1 MSLNLNELL
10 PQLYYT
16 AIKTVKQIDPPLFV
30 HCGVEK
36 TWVLGGMQMT
46 KEQECIKELYLL
58 IDDITN
64 RATKKDLSLLRS
76 CGTGGSDMYQGM
88 PPICRKRDDI
98 VNRYGDVIR
107 KVFDD

>member
-36 TWVLGGMQMT
+36 TWVFGDEKIVNTHIKNIRGKLGVD
-46 KEQECIKELYLL
+46 CIETMRGVGYR
-58 IDDITN
+58 ID
-64 RATKKDLSLLRS
+64 KKIKSSLSLKIFL
-76 CGTGGSDMYQGM
+76 GIT
-88 PPICRKRDDI
+88 
-98 VNRYGDVIR
+98 VL
-107 KVFDD
+107 